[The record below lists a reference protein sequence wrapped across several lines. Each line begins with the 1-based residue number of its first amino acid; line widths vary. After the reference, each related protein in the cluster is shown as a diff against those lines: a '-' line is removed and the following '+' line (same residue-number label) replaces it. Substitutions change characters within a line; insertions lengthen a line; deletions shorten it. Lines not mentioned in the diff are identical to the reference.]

1 MLLTWII
8 VFSMLGSVGAIAGA
22 ALLLVFQE
30 GTRKILLPC
39 LLSYAIGTL
48 LGAAFLGM
56 IPNALQQNTA
66 LAISGTVLAGI
77 VIFFVLEKIIIWRH
91 CHDEECEVHG
101 TAGPLILIGDA
112 FHNFVDGFVIAAA
125 FLTSVPLGI
134 VASLAVIAH
143 EIPQEVGDFAILL
156 ENGYSRSRA
165 LILNLL
171 SSLTTLPGA
180 VIAYFFLGA
189 TREAVPFILALS
201 AASFIY
207 IAIADLVPSLHRQAG
222 LKSALRQIILVLAGI
237 GTIAVFRLVH

>member
-1 MLLTWII
+1 MLLGWIML
-8 VFSMLGSVGAIAGA
+8 FSVLGSVGAIAGA
-22 ALLLVFQE
+22 ALLLFFQE

-56 IPNALQQNTA
+56 IPKALEQNTA

-77 VIFFVLEKIIIWRH
+77 VIFFALEKIIIWRH
-91 CHDEECEVHG
+91 CHEEECEVHG

-134 VASLAVIAH
+134 AASLAVIAH

-156 ENGYSRSRA
+156 ENGYSKTRA
-165 LILNLL
+165 LALNTL
-171 SSLTTLPGA
+171 SSLATLPGA
-180 VIAYFFLGA
+180 VIAYFFLGE

-207 IAIADLVPSLHRQAG
+207 IAVADLVPGLHRQTG
-222 LKSALRQIILVLAGI
+222 LKSAIRQIVLVLAGI
-237 GTIAVFRLVH
+237 GTIAIFRLAH